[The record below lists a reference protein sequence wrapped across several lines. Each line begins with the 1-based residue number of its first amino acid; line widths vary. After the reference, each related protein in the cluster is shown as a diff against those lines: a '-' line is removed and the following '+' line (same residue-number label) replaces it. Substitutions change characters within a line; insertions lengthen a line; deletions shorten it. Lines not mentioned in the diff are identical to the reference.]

1 VSGGARA
8 ALATVAI
15 ASVRPAEA
23 RARLLEACCSP
34 AEAAE
39 LAPRHPRT
47 TAGFL
52 AVKDA
57 LCELYGELAPTLAV
71 ARRDFVL
78 GHDERGAPI
87 VVAAPPLE
95 AALSISISHTRDHA
109 YGLAVADEVRR
120 G

>member
-1 VSGGARA
+1 MSAARA

-15 ASVRPAEA
+15 GPVRAAAA
-23 RARLLEACCSP
+23 RAALLASCFSP

-57 LCELYGELAPTLAV
+57 LCELYRELAPTRAV
-71 ARRDFVL
+71 APRDFVL
-78 GHDERGAPI
+78 RHDERGAPVI
-87 VVAAPPLE
+87 VEAPPLD
-95 AALSISISHTRDHA
+95 AALSISLSHTRDHA

-120 G
+120 E